1 MYNINSFTFTLPV
14 KIFQICVN
22 IILWGVRKLAS
33 AMFALLGV
41 PYRLGYRLSR
51 LEIVGQAKLIFR
63 DSAKI
68 IQDILQLTGKT

>member
-1 MYNINSFTFTLPV
+1 
-14 KIFQICVN
+14 
-22 IILWGVRKLAS
+22 
-33 AMFALLGV
+33 MFALLGV